1 MNIGLYDAD
10 MQTYIHV
17 PFNLELMKISSYYKR
32 HNHLVTF
39 MHNLR
44 PDLYGS
50 VFYFKDYFDGIYPA
64 EVTDSNVVPVGLSF
78 TSNKY
83 QPQLT
88 DIELSTPDVFIY
100 EGLRGKFSTD
110 PFYASKFT
118 TLTNAVHARLSL
130 DGKTIWKDWT
140 KPFFSANNQYLS
152 LFIHDFDVGS
162 LERAPETI
170 AMGLD
175 YLRDTY
181 PNQRIHRV
189 GTKFP
194 ICVNNDEQFL
204 KWIAFDTL
212 NEFFPLEYRGVMQD
226 STFHQF
232 VQAKVRT
239 NTSAQFV
246 YYIDYYMTDFQ
257 RFLKEDLPKVYMQL
271 LHMHFHGKKI
281 QIKYTPNKYVDERWC
296 RLFELW
302 NCFSGSFPNRNFA
315 HGEIETERYY
325 HNLYAYVKI
334 LNHEIKKRT
343 ILYPH
348 LPRFT
353 LRENIDLFDM
363 VKQENYELF
372 KLFYNASYAIYEKGE
387 LFPCQ
392 GLCQKK

>member
-1 MNIGLYDAD
+1 
-10 MQTYIHV
+10 
-17 PFNLELMKISSYYKR
+17 
-32 HNHLVTF
+32 
-39 MHNLR
+39 
-44 PDLYGS
+44 
-50 VFYFKDYFDGIYPA
+50 
-64 EVTDSNVVPVGLSF
+64 
-78 TSNKY
+78 
-83 QPQLT
+83 
-88 DIELSTPDVFIY
+88 
-100 EGLRGKFSTD
+100 
-110 PFYASKFT
+110 
-118 TLTNAVHARLSL
+118 
-130 DGKTIWKDWT
+130 
-140 KPFFSANNQYLS
+140 
-152 LFIHDFDVGS
+152 
-162 LERAPETI
+162 
-170 AMGLD
+170 
-175 YLRDTY
+175 
-181 PNQRIHRV
+181 
-189 GTKFP
+189 
-194 ICVNNDEQFL
+194 
-204 KWIAFDTL
+204 
-212 NEFFPLEYRGVMQD
+212 
-226 STFHQF
+226 
-232 VQAKVRT
+232 
-239 NTSAQFV
+239 
-246 YYIDYYMTDFQ
+246 
-257 RFLKEDLPKVYMQL
+257 MQL